1 MRFKELQESDKLNPM
16 ELIVQLTQ
24 QVSTR
29 LCDTGT
35 LVDSCDLATEELA
48 LLLHK
53 NNIKGY
59 IINGEFEYKGGEDN
73 GWREGHWWIVL
84 EDYPNVIIDPTRGQF
99 DNGNVVNA
107 DMNQYH
113 EFNIVKDF

>member
-1 MRFKELQESDKLNPM
+1 MRFRELQESDKLNPM

-53 NNIKGY
+53 NNI
-59 IINGEFEYKGGEDN
+59 F
-73 GWREGHWWIVL
+73 
-84 EDYPNVIIDPTRGQF
+84 
-99 DNGNVVNA
+99 
-107 DMNQYH
+107 
-113 EFNIVKDF
+113 